1 LTGRYYEGAESA
13 GALERRGYPMHSLMF
28 FELARRNVRL
38 HWLRSLLAILG
49 IIIGVVTI
57 VSMGILGNSL
67 VLAISDSLSSVGDS
81 IIVTPHTGGMGFGGG
96 QSSNLLSDRDVEQIR
111 RAAVPYVT
119 IPVYSGSSRMKI
131 GSEDTVGTVYG
142 LKSDDI
148 PILLD
153 VEEGSFLRGSSG
165 AMVGA
170 TFAKENDVKVGSRIS
185 LGDKGSVRVVGIL
198 KERGMGFD
206 INPDY
211 GIVVEDQWFRQAF
224 GQEEYNQVI
233 VKVKDLN
240 DIAGVKDSIDR
251 TMNRRE
257 TVVDVIDTRAI
268 LETILTT
275 FGQISTFTTVIG
287 GISLIV
293 AGVSILNIM
302 LMSVTERIREIGVIR
317 SIGTQRREV
326 RRMFLYE
333 ALILGLIGSSI
344 GGALSLIGGF
354 AVSMVMLQ
362 TTEYLFVPSSLVYIV
377 YGIGFGLGTSLV
389 AGYYPAWKAS
399 NLNPIEALRHE

>member
-1 LTGRYYEGAESA
+1 MKSML
-13 GALERRGYPMHSLMF
+13 F
-28 FELARRNVRL
+28 FELSTRNVRL
-38 HWLRSLLAILG
+38 HWLRSLLAVLG

-81 IIVTPHTGGMGFGGG
+81 IIVTPHTGGGGFGGAG
-96 QSSNLLSDRDVEQIR
+96 GGSASLLISDRQAEEIR
-111 RAAVPYVT
+111 RAVAPDITV
-119 IPVYSGSSRMKI
+119 PVYSGSSRMRI
-131 GSEDTVGTVYG
+131 GGEDTAGVIYG
-142 LKSDDI
+142 LAPDDI
-148 PILLD
+148 PVLLEL
-153 VEEGSFLRGSSG
+153 EEGSYLRGSSS

-170 TFAKENDVKVGSRIS
+170 VFAEQNDIKVGSRIMV
-185 LGDKGSVRVVGIL
+185 GDKGSLRVVGIL
-198 KERGMGFD
+198 KERGVGFD

-211 GIVVEDQWFRQAF
+211 GIVVDSRWFEQAYAPE
-224 GQEEYNQVI
+224 GYSLVI
-233 VKVKDLN
+233 VKVRDLTQI
-240 DIAGVKDSIDR
+240 DAVKAEIER
-251 TMNRRE
+251 QLNRRD

-275 FGQISTFTTVIG
+275 FGQISTFTTAIG

-302 LMSVTERIREIGVIR
+302 LMSVTERIKEIGVLR

-326 RRMFLYE
+326 RMMFVYE

-344 GGALSLIGGF
+344 GGVLSIIGGY
-354 AVSMVMLQ
+354 AVSIVMLQ
-362 TTEYLFVPSSLVYIV
+362 TTQYLFVPSSLVYIV
-377 YGIGFGLGTSLV
+377 YGVAFGIGTSLIS
-389 AGYYPAWKAS
+389 GFYPAWKAS

>member
-1 LTGRYYEGAESA
+1 MPWIRKSWQAT
-13 GALERRGYPMHSLMF
+13 MHSLMF

-67 VLAISDSLSSVGDS
+67 VLAISDSLSTVGDS
-81 IIVTPHTGGMGFGGG
+81 VIVTPHVGGRDLGGG
-96 QSSNLLSDRDVEQIR
+96 SQSSNLLSDRDVEQIR
-111 RAAVPYVT
+111 RAAAPHVA

-131 GSEDTVGTVYG
+131 GSEDTVGTIYG
-142 LKSDDI
+142 LKPDDI
-148 PILLD
+148 PVLLE
-153 VEEGSFLRGSSG
+153 VEQGSYLRGASG

-170 TFAKENDVKVGSRIS
+170 TFAEENDIKVGSRIS
-185 LGDKGSVRVVGIL
+185 LGEMGSVRVVGIL

-206 INPDY
+206 INPDF
-211 GIVVEDQWFRQAF
+211 GIVVDDQWFSQAF
-224 GQEEYNQVI
+224 GQDEYNQVI
-233 VKVKDLN
+233 VKVNDLN
-240 DIAGVKDSIDR
+240 EIEEVKDSIDR
-251 TMNRRE
+251 TMNRKE

-302 LMSVTERIREIGVIR
+302 LMSVTERIKEIGVIR
-317 SIGTQRREV
+317 SIGTQRKEV
-326 RRMFLYE
+326 LRMFLYE
-333 ALILGLIGSSI
+333 ALILGLIGSFI
-344 GGALSLIGGF
+344 GGALSIIGGY

-377 YGIGFGLGTSLV
+377 YGVGFGLGTSLIS
-389 AGYYPAWKAS
+389 GLYPAWKAA

>member
-1 LTGRYYEGAESA
+1 
-13 GALERRGYPMHSLMF
+13 MKSLMF
-28 FELARRNVRL
+28 FDLARRNVRL

-67 VLAISDSLSSVGDS
+67 VLAISDSLSTVGDS
-81 IIVTPHTGGMGFGGG
+81 VIVSPHTGGAGFGSGTG
-96 QSSNLLSDRDVEQIR
+96 SNLLSDRDVEQIR
-111 RAAVPYVT
+111 RAAAPNPT

-131 GSEDTVGTVYG
+131 GSDDTVGVVYG
-142 LKSDDI
+142 LRADDI
-148 PILLD
+148 PLLLEL
-153 VEEGSFLRGSSG
+153 EEGTYLRGSSG
-165 AMVGA
+165 AMAGA
-170 TFAKENDVKVGSRIS
+170 RFAEQNNIKVGSRIS
-185 LGDKGSVRVVGIL
+185 LGDRGSVRVVGIL

-211 GIVVEDQWFRQAF
+211 GIVVEQQWFRQAF
-224 GQEEYNQVI
+224 DQQDYNLVI
-233 VKVKDLN
+233 VKVKDLTQIG
-240 DIAGVKDSIDR
+240 DVKAAIER
-251 TMNRRE
+251 QMNRKE

-275 FGQISTFTTVIG
+275 FGQISTFTTAIG

-302 LMSVTERIREIGVIR
+302 LMSVTERIKEIGVIR

-333 ALILGLIGSSI
+333 ALILGLIGSGI
-344 GGALSLIGGF
+344 GGILSIVGGY

-362 TTEYLFVPSSLVYIV
+362 TTEYLFVPSSLVFVV
-377 YGIGFGLGTSLV
+377 YGIGFGLGTSLIS
-389 AGYYPAWKAS
+389 GSYPAWKAS

>member
-1 LTGRYYEGAESA
+1 MKSML
-13 GALERRGYPMHSLMF
+13 F
-28 FELARRNVRL
+28 FELSTRNVRL
-38 HWLRSLLAILG
+38 HWLRSLLAVLG

-81 IIVTPHTGGMGFGGG
+81 IIVTPHTGGGGFGGAG
-96 QSSNLLSDRDVEQIR
+96 GGSASLLISDREAEEIR
-111 RAAVPYVT
+111 RAVAPDITV
-119 IPVYSGSSRMKI
+119 PVYSGSSRMRI
-131 GSEDTVGTVYG
+131 GGEDTAGVIYG
-142 LKSDDI
+142 LAPDDI
-148 PILLD
+148 PVLLELED
-153 VEEGSFLRGSSG
+153 GSYLRGSSS

-170 TFAKENDVKVGSRIS
+170 VFAEQNDIKVGSRIIV
-185 LGDKGSVRVVGIL
+185 GDKGSLRVVGIL
-198 KERGMGFD
+198 KERGVGFD

-211 GIVVEDQWFRQAF
+211 GIVVDSRWFEQAYAPE
-224 GQEEYNQVI
+224 GYSLVI
-233 VKVKDLN
+233 VKVRDLTQI
-240 DIAGVKDSIDR
+240 DEVKAEIDR
-251 TMNRRE
+251 QLNRRE

-275 FGQISTFTTVIG
+275 FGQISTFTTAIG

-302 LMSVTERIREIGVIR
+302 LMSVTERIKEIGVLR

-326 RRMFLYE
+326 RMMFVYE

-344 GGALSLIGGF
+344 GGVLSIIGGY
-354 AVSMVMLQ
+354 AVSIVMLQ
-362 TTEYLFVPSSLVYIV
+362 TTQYLFVPSSLVYIV
-377 YGIGFGLGTSLV
+377 YGVAFGIGTSLIS
-389 AGYYPAWKAS
+389 GFYPAWKAS